1 MPRSHTVPA
10 TVLLAFALICTRPI
24 HSAAA
29 PQALPSQPYPPA
41 FEGQT
46 RAPAPPH
53 RSAYEV
59 ETLAT
64 GLVQPWALAFM
75 PDGRMLVTERP
86 GATAGRR
93 AGRSAVGSDRRR
105 AGGQGRARARDGRSR
120 PGSGVRSR
128 RSRRTTRRAPDRPP
142 GARITRHDARA
153 VARRVRTAPDL
164 ATGRW
169 ARPQPGDD
177 DRLDGR
183 RGDRRRPG
191 GRRERR
197 VRLQG
202 ARVADLRARSAR
214 DHPAPAGDGSHQVDL
229 PVQRPRHAADRRG
242 RHADPQITSA

>member
-46 RAPAPPH
+46 RAPAPPQ

-86 GATAGRR
+86 GRLR
-93 AGRSAVGSDRRR
+93 VVEP
-105 AGGQGRARARDGRSR
+105 DGRLSA
-120 PGSGVRSR
+120 PIDGVPAVRDVR
-128 RSRRTTRRAPDRPP
+128 GRGMAGLALDPAFVRGEAAALHAARRT
-142 GARITRHDARA
+142 
-153 VARRVRTAPDL
+153 
-164 ATGRW
+164 
-169 ARPQPGDD
+169 
-177 DRLDGR
+177 
-183 RGDRRRPG
+183 
-191 GRRERR
+191 
-197 VRLQG
+197 
-202 ARVADLRARSAR
+202 DLRARGLLDTTLVLWHGEFGRLPISQRGVGR
-214 DHPAPAGDGSHQVDL
+214 DHNPGTMTVWMAGAGIDGGQVIGASDEFGYKALEQPISAHDL
-229 PVQRPRHAADRRG
+229 HATILHLLGMDHTKLTYRFNG
-242 RHADPQITSA
+242 RDMRLTDVEGTLIPQITST